1 MYARCNESSGGPVDV
16 ASAVVIA
23 WSIEDGIGYPV
34 TAAPFHDAVA
44 ASGYT
49 ICDLDIYVAF
59 ENTSVGIQRVTP
71 AAHALQCANTAAP
84 NDPSAAPQDAHPT
97 PAPASRAP
105 ESRVFKVVNTKL
117 TTDAHTSIE
126 VTLHAQDESHRKMV
140 LRFQRNH
147 ENKREQR
154 VWDALLGEF
163 IRRCDLSE
171 IHATEVLHNRELLL
185 YDCGDLLLHSTM
197 EAVANAMQVNPY
209 HYNEVTERFDK
220 YEVLEDV

>member
-1 MYARCNESSGGPVDV
+1 MTDSTFIPAHPGTTMYARCNESSGGPVDV

-97 PAPASRAP
+97 PAHPCPYRPGDTCIRTCAGTQMHMHRRPHVRLRSHARAGSCTRAP
-105 ESRVFKVVNTKL
+105 TR
-117 TTDAHTSIE
+117 
-126 VTLHAQDESHRKMV
+126 SHV
-140 LRFQRNH
+140 QTF
-147 ENKREQR
+147 
-154 VWDALLGEF
+154 A
-163 IRRCDLSE
+163 
-171 IHATEVLHNRELLL
+171 
-185 YDCGDLLLHSTM
+185 
-197 EAVANAMQVNPY
+197 PPP
-209 HYNEVTERFDK
+209 
-220 YEVLEDV
+220 